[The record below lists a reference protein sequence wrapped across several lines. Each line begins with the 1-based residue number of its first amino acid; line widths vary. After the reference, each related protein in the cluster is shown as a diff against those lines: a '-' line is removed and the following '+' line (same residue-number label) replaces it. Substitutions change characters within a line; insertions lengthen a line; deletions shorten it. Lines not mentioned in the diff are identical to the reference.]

1 MKNRVLFLLIMLC
14 SIICVAEKLDNI
26 IPNQLRFREMVATR
40 TSAPPII
47 DGIIDDEVWEKRVSS
62 FIELRFLEHDI
73 QMVAEQMPKMVVDV
87 HIVDSRVERVSSFLV
102 IFSIYNYSIS
112 EPMYYRSMADTLI
125 TKKLMTSKIF
135 SHEIMGQTS
144 SQNLYRDVEKSIN
157 QLISMY
163 LDQWYRD
170 NPMSQF

>member
-1 MKNRVLFLLIMLC
+1 MVKQLIYSALFI
-14 SIICVAEKLDNI
+14 S
-26 IPNQLRFREMVATR
+26 MV
-40 TSAPPII
+40 SAQSVWYNGNLK
-47 DGIIDDEVWEKRVSS
+47 GIEELTLELNVKGLEDAVWEKRVLS

-73 QMVAEQMPKMVVDV
+73 QMVEEQMPKMVVDV

-102 IFSIYNYSIS
+102 IFSVYNYSIS
-112 EPMYYRSMADTLI
+112 ESMYYRSMADTLI

>member
-1 MKNRVLFLLIMLC
+1 MVKQLIYSALFFTTV
-14 SIICVAEKLDNI
+14 SAQNVWYDDN
-26 IPNQLRFREMVATR
+26 LK
-40 TSAPPII
+40 
-47 DGIIDDEVWEKRVSS
+47 GIEELTLELNVNGLEDVVWEKRVLS

-73 QMVAEQMPKMVVDV
+73 QMVAAQMSKMVVDV
-87 HIVDSRVERVSSFLV
+87 HIVDSRIERVSSFLV

-112 EPMYYRSMADTLI
+112 ESMYYRSMADTLI

-135 SHEIMGQTS
+135 SHEVMGQTS
-144 SQNLYRDVEKSIN
+144 SQNLYRDIEKSIN

>member
-1 MKNRVLFLLIMLC
+1 
-14 SIICVAEKLDNI
+14 
-26 IPNQLRFREMVATR
+26 
-40 TSAPPII
+40 
-47 DGIIDDEVWEKRVSS
+47 
-62 FIELRFLEHDI
+62 
-73 QMVAEQMPKMVVDV
+73 MVAEQMPKMVVDV
-87 HIVDSRVERVSSFLV
+87 HIVDSRIERVSSFLV

-112 EPMYYRSMADTLI
+112 ESMYYRSMADTLI

-135 SHEIMGQTS
+135 SHEVMGQTS
-144 SQNLYRDVEKSIN
+144 SQNLYRDIEKSIN

>member
-1 MKNRVLFLLIMLC
+1 MVKQLIYSALFFTTV
-14 SIICVAEKLDNI
+14 SAQNVWYDDN
-26 IPNQLRFREMVATR
+26 LK
-40 TSAPPII
+40 
-47 DGIIDDEVWEKRVSS
+47 GIEELTLELNVKGLEDAVWEKRVLS

-73 QMVAEQMPKMVVDV
+73 QMVSEQMPKMVVDV
-87 HIVDSRVERVSSFLV
+87 HIVDSRIERVSSFLV
-102 IFSIYNYSIS
+102 IFSIYNYNIS
-112 EPMYYRSMADTLI
+112 ESMYYRSMADTLI

-135 SHEIMGQTS
+135 SHEVMGQTS
-144 SQNLYRDVEKSIN
+144 SQNLYRDIEKSIN